1 MQQPKRLH
9 MRKRDAHYRYKGFEM
24 SYSANVRVSF
34 VWMCLGARGAK
45 RDRKVEFLVYPIY
58 FPPVSPSGIPI
69 SLEKRIA
76 ENDDEESFVQRTLG
90 WNSCS
95 RVTWT
100 KVFFSF
106 FCKFPKISS
115 WVVIFIYLF
124 GYLSEFMNRCYGF
137 SSNKVFLLF
146 CKFPQISSWRCDLF
160 YSSWIHVPES
170 RAFLCIWPWC
180 NDCGACR
187 NMARR
192 RLGTNLT
199 GLISRNE
206 NPSSTEWKCY
216 VAGWGRPVRRVKIM

>member
-24 SYSANVRVSF
+24 TYSANVRVSF

-100 KVFFSF
+100 KVFFILSF
-106 FCKFPKISS
+106 ANFQKFHLGLWFLFIYSGIWVSLWIDVTDFRRTRFFSCFANFHKFPLG
-115 WVVIFIYLF
+115 VVIYFIVHESMF
-124 GYLSEFMNRCYGF
+124 QSHVLSC
-137 SSNKVFLLF
+137 VF
-146 CKFPQISSWRCDLF
+146 DLGVMTAAPVETWHADGWVLILQDL
-160 YSSWIHVPES
+160 YRGMKIP
-170 RAFLCIWPWC
+170 
-180 NDCGACR
+180 
-187 NMARR
+187 
-192 RLGTNLT
+192 RL
-199 GLISRNE
+199 RNE
-206 NPSSTEWKCY
+206 N
-216 VAGWGRPVRRVKIM
+216 VMLRDGAGR